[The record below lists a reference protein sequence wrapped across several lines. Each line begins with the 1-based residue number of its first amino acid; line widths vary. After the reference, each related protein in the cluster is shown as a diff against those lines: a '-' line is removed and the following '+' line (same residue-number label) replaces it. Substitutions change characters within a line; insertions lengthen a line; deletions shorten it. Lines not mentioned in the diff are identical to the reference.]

1 MPVTLAGERVE
12 LHADRALFWP
22 ARARLVIADLH
33 LGKGDIFRRHGIA
46 VPSGGTGG
54 DLARLDAL
62 IARTGAA
69 ELWVLGDM
77 LHGDPA
83 GSRWRAAWSAF
94 RAAHRDLAIRVIAGN
109 HDRALHA
116 AALDVAIDAAAVR
129 DGPFEFRHAPATCPG
144 AHVLCGH
151 LHPQL
156 GRAGAAAIPGVRAR
170 SGHDDP
176 ASVLPVHRRLAGGP
190 AHGRRGGLCRR
201 GTGTRRAPFT
211 SATVTG
217 RTRPRRARAILAC
230 RQGARNGRTR
240 ERHGNDTLRRR

>member
-1 MPVTLAGERVE
+1 MGVTAIILAGEAVE

-83 GSRWRAAWSAF
+83 GSRWRAAWTAF

-129 DGPFEFRHAPATCPG
+129 DGPFEFRHAPATRPG

-151 LHPQL
+151 LHPVLRLAPLRRQFP
-156 GRAGAAAIPGVRAR
+156 AFVPG
-170 SGHDDP
+170 P
-176 ASVLPVHRRLAGGP
+176 AVTVLPAFSLFTGGWP
-190 AHGRRGGLCRR
+190 ADPREGPVVACVDGALVPV
-201 GTGTRRAPFT
+201 AP
-211 SATVTG
+211 S
-217 RTRPRRARAILAC
+217 
-230 RQGARNGRTR
+230 
-240 ERHGNDTLRRR
+240 

>member
-1 MPVTLAGERVE
+1 MEMMPVTLAGERVE

-83 GSRWRAAWSAF
+83 GSRGRAAWTAF

-129 DGPFEFRHAPATCPG
+129 DGPFEFRQAPATRPG

-151 LHPQL
+151 LHPVLRLAPLRRQFPAFVL
-156 GRAGAAAIPGVRAR
+156 DPDTTILPAFSLFTGGWPADPRAGPVVACVDGALV
-170 SGHDDP
+170 P
-176 ASVLPVHRRLAGGP
+176 AGPSSHPPV
-190 AHGRRGGLCRR
+190 
-201 GTGTRRAPFT
+201 
-211 SATVTG
+211 
-217 RTRPRRARAILAC
+217 
-230 RQGARNGRTR
+230 
-240 ERHGNDTLRRR
+240 

>member
-1 MPVTLAGERVE
+1 MELMPVTLAGEAVE

-83 GSRWRAAWSAF
+83 GSRWRAAWTAV
-94 RAAHRDLAIRVIAGN
+94 RAAHRDLAIRVLAGN

-129 DGPFEFRHAPATCPG
+129 DGPFIFRHEPAPQPG
-144 AHVLCGH
+144 AHVLAGH
-151 LHPQL
+151 LHPVLRLAALRRQFPAFVL
-156 GRAGAAAIPGVRAR
+156 DPAVTVLPAFSLFTGGWPADPRAGPVVACVDGALV
-170 SGHDDP
+170 P
-176 ASVLPVHRRLAGGP
+176 AGPSSHPPV
-190 AHGRRGGLCRR
+190 
-201 GTGTRRAPFT
+201 
-211 SATVTG
+211 
-217 RTRPRRARAILAC
+217 
-230 RQGARNGRTR
+230 
-240 ERHGNDTLRRR
+240 